1 MPVLVLALLLAGAA
15 LPPEAWGARGDG
27 EYPFVAA
34 LDGEPGLGSDPELR
48 AVERLWRKP
57 EGGDLERLRSWWSLL
72 RAVDLHQERH
82 ARAEARLGLP
92 ALARRVAGLAPSLEA
107 GGAVADVL
115 AFAATDPFS
124 AGLDAEQ
131 ALVLVRAL
139 GDPRRAARV
148 VVLEEARFEAGR
160 VRAGFALLD
169 SHTHG
174 LGRLE
179 EPGVL
184 AVLCTQ
190 LDLSMARL
198 RAAVKDLDAL
208 APPHPGNAVRA
219 PGADALRIAQAFVL
233 GDREEGRAWSLWVAD
248 AAAGRDALLSGSH
261 LAAFDRFAAAPLD
274 ERERGMVAA
283 VDACRELRQEAAERL
298 EGLLLGG
305 GVPRGG
311 SEEQRLEA
319 LGRMALLRD
328 PLHAELNRLVGLL
341 TEASRGRFFALP
353 WLDRSLHLE
362 GIRFYDDW
370 TVTGRTRTAEQQ
382 DTLTRVLTP
391 PDPPASVGG
400 PGASGGR

>member
-1 MPVLVLALLLAGAA
+1 MAVLALCLLLAGSA
-15 LPPEAWGARGDG
+15 LPLEARGD

-48 AVERLWRKP
+48 SVERLWRRP
-57 EGGDLERLRSWWSLL
+57 EDGDLDQVRSWWSLL
-72 RAVDLHQERH
+72 RAVDLHRERH
-82 ARAEARLGLP
+82 ERAEARLGLP
-92 ALARRVAGLAPSLEA
+92 ALARSVTGLGPTLEP
-107 GGAVADVL
+107 GGAVAETL

-131 ALVLVRAL
+131 ALVLVRVL
-139 GDPRRAARV
+139 GDARRAARV
-148 VVLEEARFEAGR
+148 VLLEEARFEAGR

-184 AVLCTQ
+184 AILCTQ
-190 LDLSMARL
+190 LDLSLARL
-198 RAAVKDLDAL
+198 RAAVKDLDGL
-208 APPHPGNAVRA
+208 APPLARSELRA

-248 AAAGRDALLSGSH
+248 AATARDALLSASH

-274 ERERGMVAA
+274 ERARGMAAA
-283 VDACRELRQEAAERL
+283 VEACRELRQEAAERL
-298 EGLLLGG
+298 EGLLLAGG
-305 GVPRGG
+305 LPRGG

-319 LGRMALLRD
+319 LGRTALLRD

-391 PDPPASVGG
+391 PDPPASAAG
-400 PGASGGR
+400 PGAYGDR